1 MQSFGSLL
9 VAHQD
14 LIQSCTKLTAAT
26 MSIVVACYHRYAG
39 RVTLIC
45 GFLCG
50 ALATER
56 VPISIHLSM
65 RFLAAFI
72 DAADNFVAP
81 HAALP
86 IVNMDHPTSSPSLI
100 NFCTCDK
107 ILIIPYHMHTV
118 SNLVRCYT
126 ETTHTTLLVLFSTN
140 SNSLGSR
147 VESHCKHYR
156 VHMVVMAGE
165 LHRCL

>member
-1 MQSFGSLL
+1 
-9 VAHQD
+9 
-14 LIQSCTKLTAAT
+14 

-39 RVTLIC
+39 HVTLIC

-86 IVNMDHPTSSPSLI
+86 IVNMDHPTSSPNLI
-100 NFCTCDK
+100 NFCTCDGA
-107 ILIIPYHMHTV
+107 T
-118 SNLVRCYT
+118 S
-126 ETTHTTLLVLFSTN
+126 N
-140 SNSLGSR
+140 SNSLGSLIR